1 MRVGTHKEQTGSY
14 RRPSG
19 CAAGRQT
26 SGSETVL
33 GKVCS
38 TPGFAAGFLRG
49 NFSELC

>member
-1 MRVGTHKEQTGSY
+1 MRGGTQKEQTGSY
-14 RRPSG
+14 RRLAG

-38 TPGFAAGFLRG
+38 TPGFAAGFLWGR
-49 NFSELC
+49 FSELC